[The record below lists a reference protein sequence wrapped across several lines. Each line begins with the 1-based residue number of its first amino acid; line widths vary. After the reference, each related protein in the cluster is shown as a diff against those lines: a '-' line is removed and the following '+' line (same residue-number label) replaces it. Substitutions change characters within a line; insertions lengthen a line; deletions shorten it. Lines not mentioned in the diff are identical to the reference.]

1 MFPRLSLA
9 VSINFDN
16 HLSLILFCFMHC
28 IWPLLFCTLCAVAA
42 MHEDALFP
50 KNVNYLLS
58 GSNAFTIQ
66 KNYKK

>member
-1 MFPRLSLA
+1 MFPRLPLA

-16 HLSLILFCFMHC
+16 HLSLILFCFMHFARFVPQ
-28 IWPLLFCTLCAVAA
+28 PLC
-42 MHEDALFP
+42 MKDALFP

-58 GSNAFTIQ
+58 GSNACTIQ